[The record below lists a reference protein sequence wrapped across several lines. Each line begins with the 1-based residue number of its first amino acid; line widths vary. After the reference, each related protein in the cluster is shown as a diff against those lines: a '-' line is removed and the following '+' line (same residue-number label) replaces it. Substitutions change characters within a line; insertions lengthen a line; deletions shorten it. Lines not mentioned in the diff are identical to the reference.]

1 MRLDGKIALVTG
13 ASRGIGRATAELL
26 AERGAYIIGTA
37 TSDKGAEV
45 ISAYLGEK
53 GKGFVLN
60 VTDPESIEQLM
71 STIRTEHGGLD
82 ILVNNAG
89 ITGDNLVMRI
99 KDDEWQHVIDTNLSS
114 VFRMTKAAMRFMIKK
129 RYGRI
134 ISIGSVVGSM
144 GNAGQASYAAAKAGL
159 VGFSKTLAREVISRG
174 ITVNVVAPGLIETD
188 MLRALPEEQLANFS
202 NDIPAKRMGDVK
214 EIASAVAFFASDEAA
229 YITGE
234 TLHVNGGM
242 YMN

>member
-82 ILVNNAG
+82 ILVNNA
-89 ITGDNLVMRI
+89 
-99 KDDEWQHVIDTNLSS
+99 
-114 VFRMTKAAMRFMIKK
+114 
-129 RYGRI
+129 
-134 ISIGSVVGSM
+134 
-144 GNAGQASYAAAKAGL
+144 
-159 VGFSKTLAREVISRG
+159 
-174 ITVNVVAPGLIETD
+174 
-188 MLRALPEEQLANFS
+188 
-202 NDIPAKRMGDVK
+202 
-214 EIASAVAFFASDEAA
+214 
-229 YITGE
+229 
-234 TLHVNGGM
+234 
-242 YMN
+242 